1 LTNLLRSPKITRMK
15 FKSAFSM
22 VLTLAPHASAGV
34 TMSMRSIMR
43 MEMFCRAEWK
53 AR

>member
-1 LTNLLRSPKITRMK
+1 
-15 FKSAFSM
+15 M
-22 VLTLAPHASAGV
+22 VTTLAPHASAGV
-34 TMSMRSIMR
+34 TMALRMVR

>member
-1 LTNLLRSPKITRMK
+1 MFTKP
-15 FKSAFSM
+15 AFPM
-22 VLTLAPHASAGV
+22 VMT
-34 TMSMRSIMR
+34 TMVMRVK